1 MVQVRSIMLVA
12 AMVAAA
18 NWPLFLRMNSLSC
31 KRLAG
36 TWATGQLGNWVEQL
50 GSM

>member
-1 MVQVRSIMLVA
+1 MLVA

-36 TWATGQLGNWVEQL
+36 TWATGQLGRAAGVDVSQTCT
-50 GSM
+50 GHK